1 MNQSLWNGGVDLY
14 SGTGTDAEVI
24 FDQGDNRKRAVQ
36 TLEWLQQMN
45 ELGPQASG
53 WTWGDC
59 ISALIQGQLVGW
71 AGLGGLAVQ
80 ELQANRPELTSKFTP
95 APYPVASGQDPSQ
108 WWSYFEGI
116 YAYKNGD
123 NVKGGKEFIKF
134 FMQSDYYFK
143 YLRQTAPFSFP
154 TSLEAIQDERYKSA
168 EIYDTVPEF
177 LDIVENN
184 WDQMAPVLNTG
195 DDGKPNA
202 LAANAY
208 SQQLF
213 GQGASELLY
222 GNRSPEETVDWLAE
236 QLRNL

>member
-1 MNQSLWNGGVDLY
+1 M
-14 SGTGTDAEVI
+14 
-24 FDQGDNRKRAVQ
+24 
-36 TLEWLQQMN
+36 
-45 ELGPQASG
+45 
-53 WTWGDC
+53 
-59 ISALIQGQLVGW
+59 
-71 AGLGGLAVQ
+71 AVQ